1 MAQVN
6 VPPFYFLGAQK
17 RQFKL
22 STELNRGTVH
32 EKITLMVFVILALA
46 GCKDRV
52 IWDDKG
58 KVDEATQDREVWNSN
73 GEMETDDREVWVN
86 KEGEEVVK

>member
-1 MAQVN
+1 M
-6 VPPFYFLGAQK
+6 K
-17 RQFKL
+17 
-22 STELNRGTVH
+22 
-32 EKITLMVFVILALA
+32 KITLMVFVILALA